1 MDIERVNEHTLKF
14 FISYG
19 DIEERGFDRE
29 EIWYN
34 RERGEELFWDMMD
47 EAHHLESFPI
57 EGPLWIQ
64 VQALEKGL
72 EIIVTKAQMSKDGTK
87 LELPITKD
95 KHLDIPIGPDLHELP
110 EDEKGE
116 QDDESDEEDELT
128 ILLKFSDFE
137 DVIDLS
143 HRMKDAILES
153 TLFHYEGEYYLYVRF
168 DHEATD
174 FEWENDLSQMLEFST
189 ESGLTEHILQEYGK
203 VIIASDVFN
212 EIRKYFGHR

>member
-1 MDIERVNEHTLKF
+1 MDIERVNEHTLKC

-87 LELPITKD
+87 LELPISKD
-95 KHLDIPIGPDLHELP
+95 KHLDIPIGSDSQELI
-110 EDEKGE
+110 EDEK
-116 QDDESDEEDELT
+116 DEERGDSDEEDELT
-128 ILLKFSDFE
+128 VVLKFADFE
-137 DVIDLS
+137 DLIDLS
-143 HRMKDAILES
+143 WRMTDAILQS
-153 TLFHYEGEYYLYVRF
+153 TLFHYEDEYYLYVSF
-168 DHEATD
+168 DNDATD
-174 FEWENDLSQMLEFST
+174 YEWENDLSQILEFSS

-203 VIIASDVFN
+203 VIIPSDVFS
-212 EIRKYFGHR
+212 EIRKYFDHK

>member
-14 FISYG
+14 FISYV

-34 RERGEELFWDMMD
+34 RERGEELFWDIMD

-87 LELPITKD
+87 LELPISKD
-95 KHLDIPIGPDLHELP
+95 KHLDIPITPETNDFIGNDEDL
-110 EDEKGE
+110 EDED
-116 QDDESDEEDELT
+116 DDEGELT
-128 ILLKFSDFE
+128 ILLKFSDIE
-137 DVIDLS
+137 DLIDLS
-143 HRMKDAILES
+143 MRMEDAILNTS
-153 TLFHYEGEYYLYVRF
+153 LYYYDNHYYLYVVF
-168 DHEATD
+168 DHDASDYEC
-174 FEWENDLSQMLEFST
+174 ENDLSQMLEFST
-189 ESGLTEHILQEYGK
+189 ESSLTEHILEEYGK
-203 VIIASDVFN
+203 LIIANDVFN

>member
-87 LELPITKD
+87 LELPISKD
-95 KHLDIPIGPDLHELP
+95 KHLDIPISPETQEFG
-110 EDEKGE
+110 EDEKEVENG
-116 QDDESDEEDELT
+116 ESDEDEELT

-137 DVIDLS
+137 DLIDLS
-143 HRMKDAILES
+143 WRMTDAILQT
-153 TLFHYEGEYYLYVRF
+153 TLFHYNDEYYLFVMF
-168 DHEATD
+168 DNDATD
-174 FEWENDLSQMLEFST
+174 FEWENDLSHMLEFSV

-203 VIIASDVFN
+203 VIIANDVFTV
-212 EIRKYFGHR
+212 IRKHFDHR